1 MAKNGIQAKRK
12 RKFRTTT
19 DSNHKFKINKNLLNR
34 KFKVE
39 KPNEVWC
46 SDITYIWTDEGWLYL
61 SVFIDLFSR
70 QVIGW
75 SLQPNMKSKMVIA
88 AFKMAVLK
96 RGGACSILHSDRG
109 VQYASSAF
117 RDALKPYKSYCKQSM
132 IHKGN
137 AHNNAPSESY
147 FSTIKNELIYL
158 EKFKTKEEAKL
169 KIFEYIEVFYNRQRL
184 HSTLNYLSPKKFEE
198 LFLQVA

>member
-1 MAKNGIQAKRK
+1 M
-12 RKFRTTT
+12 T
-19 DSNHKFKINKNLLNR
+19 
-34 KFKVE
+34 
-39 KPNEVWC
+39 
-46 SDITYIWTDEGWLYL
+46 
-61 SVFIDLFSR
+61 
-70 QVIGW
+70 
-75 SLQPNMKSKMVIA
+75 
-88 AFKMAVLK
+88 VLK

-109 VQYASSAF
+109 VQYTSSAF
-117 RDALKPYKSYCKQSM
+117 KDALKPYKSYCKQSM

-184 HSTLNYLSPKKFEE
+184 HSALNYLSSKKIEDTC
-198 LFLQVA
+198 LQVA